1 MRQQSSCC
9 RLPEPVS
16 EVSDLTGFDLT
27 ISSGGAAAVLG
38 GTGAVVGAQ
47 LAGLHSWRRLGG
59 VSGGSLVS
67 AMVASGLDSNELLR
81 LATESRFAAYLTAS
95 HGLVGFLPRM
105 FGWKFGAPEHNRPHQ
120 ANCRWNGLFGSDN
133 LGLLV
138 EKVIMDRGD
147 KQAGLFCPAAGG
159 TRWPLNLWTMATTRD
174 GSQVVFDKE
183 GVHMV
188 TTNGHKFRIS
198 DEVAAVGTALRASC
212 TIPGIMASV
221 DYRGIRLYD
230 GAMSRDGICPVG
242 LQIRHFG
249 ADPSKVIAVRI
260 GEDLHKPILG
270 RIHTAARVL
279 CGVHPDFHWG
289 PETEGVIECRP
300 QIDHV
305 HTLKFVVSD
314 DEKWL
319 AILIGFEAMLS
330 QLALNGILQG
340 ERLLRARSILKCI
353 GFWRDAIPQPI
364 GRYQPLAQR
373 IKSCFTEHGLLAG

>member
-1 MRQQSSCC
+1 MRQQTSCC
-9 RLPEPVS
+9 RLPDAVT
-16 EVSDLTGFDLT
+16 EVTDLTGFDLC

-38 GTGAVVGAQ
+38 GTGAVVAAQ
-47 LAGLHSWRRLGG
+47 LAGLNSWRRLGG

-81 LATESRFAAYLTAS
+81 LATESKFASYLTACQGAI
-95 HGLVGFLPRM
+95 GLIPRLL
-105 FGWKFGAPEHNRPHQ
+105 GWKFKHPEHNRPDQ
-120 ANCRWNGLFGSDN
+120 QNCRYNGLFGSDN

-138 EKVIMDRGD
+138 EKVINERGPEHEH
-147 KQAGLFCPAAGG
+147 LFCKASGD
-159 TRWPLNLWTMATTRD
+159 TRWPVNLWTMATTRD
-174 GSQVVFDKE
+174 GGQIVFDAD
-183 GVHMV
+183 GVH
-188 TTNGHKFRIS
+188 RIS
-198 DEVAAVGTALRASC
+198 TCGFKSRMSNEVAAPGTALRASC
-212 TIPGIMASV
+212 TIPGVMASV

-242 LQIRHFG
+242 VQIRHFD
-249 ADPSKVIAVRI
+249 ADPSKIIAVRI

-270 RIHTAARVL
+270 RLHTAARIV

-289 PETEGVIECRP
+289 PETVGVIECRP

-330 QLALNGILQG
+330 ALALNGILQG
-340 ERLLRARSILKCI
+340 ERLLQARSILKCV
-353 GFWRDAIPQPI
+353 GFWRDAIPAAI
-364 GRYQPLAQR
+364 GRHQRLALR
-373 IKSCFTEHGLLAG
+373 IKDCFTEHGLLTK

>member
-16 EVSDLTGFDLT
+16 EVSDLTGFDMI

-38 GTGAVVGAQ
+38 GTGAAVAAQ
-47 LAGLHSWRRLGG
+47 LAGLTSWRRLGG
-59 VSGGSLVS
+59 VSGGSLVA
-67 AMVASGLDSNELLR
+67 AMVAAGLDSNELLR
-81 LATESRFAAYLTAS
+81 LATESRMETYLTAS
-95 HGLVGFLPRM
+95 QGLIGLPGRLV
-105 FGWKFGAPEHNRPHQ
+105 GWKFNSRAHERPDQ
-120 ANCRWNGLFGSDN
+120 VNCRYNGLFGSDN

-138 EKVIMDRGD
+138 EKVMEDRPVS
-147 KQAGLFCPAAGG
+147 QAELFCPAAGG
-159 TRWPLNLWTMATTRD
+159 TRWPRKFWTMATTRD
-174 GSQVVFDKE
+174 GSQVVFDAD
-183 GVHMV
+183 GVHHV
-188 TTNGHKFRIS
+188 CLKGVKRCIS
-198 DEVAAVGTALRASC
+198 KDVAAPGTALRASC

-242 LQIRHFG
+242 LEIRSFG
-249 ADPSKVIAVRI
+249 ADPSKVIAVRV

-270 RIHTAARVL
+270 RLHTAARVV

-289 PETEGVIECRP
+289 PETVGVIECRP

-330 QLALNGILQG
+330 QLSLNGILQG
-340 ERLLRARSILKCI
+340 ERLLRARSILQCI
-353 GFWRDAIPQPI
+353 GFWRDAIPAAI
-364 GRYQPLAQR
+364 GRYQPLARR
-373 IKSCFTEHGLLAG
+373 IKDCFTEHGLLSG